1 MKQDKANI
9 GSQSAKERETV
20 RQLSRSCLYIAITL
34 IILIAVILYFVVQE
48 SRMEIKVKEYG
59 TNKSSIVETIVKME
73 D

>member
-34 IILIAVILYFVVQE
+34 IILIAVILYFVV
-48 SRMEIKVKEYG
+48 
-59 TNKSSIVETIVKME
+59 
-73 D
+73 